1 MSSKKLFH
9 ALVAMLVCIIIG
21 SLLLTYYGSRI
32 LKKDGDKLME
42 QKIESAKLE
51 KEEDSLIRAKRDIEK
66 YKELNIVAQAIVPKE
81 KDQARTVREINAIA
95 LQSGVQIESIQF
107 PDSSLG
113 QVNSKKKKSTL
124 PKDSTQLIEVNGLK
138 NVFSMPIDVD
148 LGEKTPITYQQLLD
162 FLRRLESN
170 RRTSHVTNISI
181 QPNKDNRDLIHLSLR
196 INVYIK
202 P

>member
-113 QVNSKKKKSTL
+113 QVNSKRRSQHCPKTL
-124 PKDSTQLIEVNGLK
+124 HS
-138 NVFSMPIDVD
+138 
-148 LGEKTPITYQQLLD
+148 
-162 FLRRLESN
+162 
-170 RRTSHVTNISI
+170 
-181 QPNKDNRDLIHLSLR
+181 SLR
-196 INVYIK
+196 
-202 P
+202 

>member
-1 MSSKKLFH
+1 
-9 ALVAMLVCIIIG
+9 
-21 SLLLTYYGSRI
+21 
-32 LKKDGDKLME
+32 
-42 QKIESAKLE
+42 
-51 KEEDSLIRAKRDIEK
+51 
-66 YKELNIVAQAIVPKE
+66 
-81 KDQARTVREINAIA
+81 
-95 LQSGVQIESIQF
+95 
-107 PDSSLG
+107 
-113 QVNSKKKKSTL
+113 
-124 PKDSTQLIEVNGLK
+124 
-138 NVFSMPIDVD
+138 MPIDVD